1 MRREAGLGRRPKG
14 PPAAGSPPGSR
25 FAAWF
30 YAFIQSMFMRCRPD
44 WSARRGAPAGSV
56 GLKFVSLAK
65 SMIEPKLS
73 GKSRRWRP
81 ATSLRCAALVMVA
94 GTLSVVAVHANE
106 LNLRDMVLLDRL
118 TWGINASS
126 AAHLQT
132 VGSERWLQEQL
143 HPAANTALPAAART
157 QIEAM
162 SDVHKFPFDIAVS
175 FDQQAKSANQVA
187 DPDQRKAAQQ
197 VYQQAMNDRAK
208 QAAARSILRAL
219 YAPDQ
224 LRERMTWFWFN
235 HFNVHQYKANI
246 RILVGDYEDRAIRPY
261 ALGKFRDLLVA
272 TLHHPAMLRY
282 LDNADNAVGHLN
294 ENYAR
299 EIMEL
304 HTMGV
309 GSGYAQSDVEA
320 LARILTGV
328 GIDLRPEDPK
338 LKPELQSQLVREGAF
353 EFNPARHDYGDKT
366 FLGHAIKGRGLAE
379 VDEAIDIL
387 VQHPAT
393 ATHLSRQI
401 ASYFVS
407 DTPPESLVQQMA
419 QTFKATGG
427 DIAAVLST
435 MVHAPEFTASLK
447 PGAKFK
453 DPVQYVLSAVRLA
466 YDDKVILNTVPIQS
480 WLNRLS
486 EGLFNHDT
494 PDGYAMTSASWNG
507 PGQMMLRF
515 EIARQIGSGSSGL
528 FKPDVPNAVDQP
540 AFPLIQNS
548 LYFNGLRQ
556 TLGSSTLA
564 ALDQAVSPQDWNTLF
579 LSSPEF
585 MR

>member
-1 MRREAGLGRRPKG
+1 MMATRIPFCRWLQCAVPAL
-14 PPAAGSPPGSR
+14 AAG
-25 FAAWF
+25 F
-30 YAFIQSMFMRCRPD
+30 
-44 WSARRGAPAGSV
+44 
-56 GLKFVSLAK
+56 LSLAA
-65 SMIEPKLS
+65 SHAAELS
-73 GKSRRWRP
+73 P
-81 ATSLRCAALVMVA
+81 
-94 GTLSVVAVHANE
+94 
-106 LNLRDMVLLDRL
+106 RDLGLLDRL

-126 AAHLQT
+126 AAHLQA
-132 VGSERWLQEQL
+132 VGTERWLQEQL
-143 HPAANTALPAAART
+143 HPAADVVLPNAVKA

-162 SDVHKFPFDIAVS
+162 PDVHKFPFDIAVS

-187 DPDQRKAAQQ
+187 DPDQRRAAQQ
-197 VYQQAMNDRAK
+197 VFQQAMNDRAK
-208 QAAARSILRAL
+208 QAAARSVLRAL
-219 YAPDQ
+219 YSPDQ

-261 ALGKFRDLLVA
+261 ALGKFRDLLLA

-282 LDNADNAVGHLN
+282 LDNADNAAGHLN

-309 GSGYAQSDVEA
+309 GSGYTQSDVEA
-320 LARILTGV
+320 LARILTGI
-328 GIDLRPEDPK
+328 GIDVKPEDPK

-366 FLGHAIKGRGLAE
+366 FLGHVIRGRGFAE

-387 VQHPAT
+387 VHHPAT
-393 ATHLSRQI
+393 ATHLARQI
-401 ASYFVS
+401 ATYFVA
-407 DTPPESLVQQMA
+407 DNPPQSLVQQMA
-419 QTFKATGG
+419 QTFKATDG

-435 MVHAPEFTASLK
+435 MVHAAEFNTSLK
-447 PGAKFK
+447 PGTKFK

-466 YDDKVILNTVPIQS
+466 YDDKVILNTVPIQG

-494 PDGYAMTSASWNG
+494 PDGYAMTSPSWSG

-528 FKPDVPNAVDQP
+528 FKPDLPNAVDQP
-540 AFPLIQNS
+540 AFPLIANA

-556 TLGSSTLA
+556 TLGPTTLA

>member
-1 MRREAGLGRRPKG
+1 LGLV
-14 PPAAGSPPGSR
+14 PA
-25 FAAWF
+25 
-30 YAFIQSMFMRCRPD
+30 I
-44 WSARRGAPAGSV
+44 
-56 GLKFVSLAK
+56 
-65 SMIEPKLS
+65 
-73 GKSRRWRP
+73 
-81 ATSLRCAALVMVA
+81 AAL
-94 GTLSVVAVHANE
+94 GILTVVASDAAE
-106 LNLRDMVLLDRL
+106 LSPGDMILLDRL

-126 AAHLQT
+126 AAHLQA
-132 VGSERWLQEQL
+132 VGTERWLAEQL
-143 HPAANTALPAAART
+143 HPANTALPDAARA

-162 SDVHKFPFDIAVS
+162 PDVHKLPFDIVVA

-187 DPDQRKAAQQ
+187 DPEQRKAAQQ

-208 QAAARSILRAL
+208 QAAARTILRAL
-219 YAPDQ
+219 YSPDQ

-235 HFNVHQYKANI
+235 HFNVHQSKANI
-246 RILVGDYEDRAIRPY
+246 RIVVGDYEDRAIRPY
-261 ALGKFRDLLVA
+261 ALGKFRDLLIA

-282 LDNADNAVGHLN
+282 LDNADNAAGHLN

-328 GIDLRPEDPK
+328 GIDLKPEDPK

-387 VQHPAT
+387 VRHPAT
-393 ATHLSRQI
+393 ATHLCRQI
-401 ASYFVS
+401 ATYFVS
-407 DTPPESLVQQMA
+407 DNPPEPLVQRMA
-419 QTFKATGG
+419 QIFKATDG
-427 DIAAVLST
+427 DIAAVLAA
-435 MVHAPEFTASLK
+435 MVHAPEFIASLK
-447 PGAKFK
+447 PGTKFK
-453 DPVQYVLSAVRLA
+453 DPVHYVLSAVRLA
-466 YDDKVILNTVPIQS
+466 YDDKVILNTVPIQG

-494 PDGYAMTSASWNG
+494 PDGYSMTSASWNG
-507 PGQMMLRF
+507 PGQMMVRF

-528 FKPDVPNAVDQP
+528 FKPDVPNAADQP

-556 TLGSSTLA
+556 TLGSPTLA

>member
-1 MRREAGLGRRPKG
+1 MRKRCAIEALHERQNSMKPKVPGKPRRGWRAISSGRAALSIG
-14 PPAAGSPPGSR
+14 SAALAVAAGIFGHAVAD
-25 FAAWF
+25 AAEL
-30 YAFIQSMFMRCRPD
+30 
-44 WSARRGAPAGSV
+44 AP
-56 GLKFVSLAK
+56 
-65 SMIEPKLS
+65 
-73 GKSRRWRP
+73 
-81 ATSLRCAALVMVA
+81 
-94 GTLSVVAVHANE
+94 
-106 LNLRDMVLLDRL
+106 RDMVLLDRL
-118 TWGINASS
+118 TWGISASS
-126 AAHLQT
+126 AAHLQA
-132 VGSERWLQEQL
+132 VGTERWLTEQL
-143 HPAANTALPAAART
+143 HPVPTALPDGVRS

-162 SDVHKFPFDIAVS
+162 ADVHKFPFDIAVA
-175 FDQQAKSANQVA
+175 FDAQAKSANQVA

-208 QAAARSILRAL
+208 QAASRTILRAL

-246 RILVGDYEDRAIRPY
+246 RILIGDYEDRAIRAH
-261 ALGKFRDLLVA
+261 ALGKFRDLVVA

-282 LDNADNAVGHLN
+282 LDNTDNAAGHLN

-309 GSGYAQSDVEA
+309 GSGYTQADVEA

-328 GIDLRPEDPK
+328 GIDLKPEDPK
-338 LKPELQSQLVREGAF
+338 LNPEQRSKLVREGAF
-353 EFNPARHDYGDKT
+353 EFNPARHDFGDKT

-387 VQHPAT
+387 VHHPAT
-393 ATHLSRQI
+393 ATHLSKQI
-401 ASYFVS
+401 ATYFVS
-407 DTPPESLVQQMA
+407 DNPPDALVQKMA
-419 QTFKATGG
+419 QTFKSTDG
-427 DIAAVLST
+427 DIAAVLAT
-435 MVHAPEFTASLK
+435 MVHAPEFAASLR
-447 PGAKFK
+447 PGVKFK
-453 DPVQYVLSAVRLA
+453 DPVHYVFSAIRLA
-466 YDDKVILNTVPIQS
+466 YDDKVILNTQPIQG
-480 WLNRLS
+480 WLNRLG
-486 EGLFNHDT
+486 EGLFNHET
-494 PDGYAMTSASWNG
+494 PDGYAMISASWNG
-507 PGQMMLRF
+507 PGQMTLRF
-515 EIARQIGSGSSGL
+515 EIARQIGSGSAGL
-528 FKPDVPNAVDQP
+528 FRQDVPNAVEKP

-556 TLGSSTLA
+556 TLGPTTLT

>member
-1 MRREAGLGRRPKG
+1 MAEPSVLDEFG
-14 PPAAGSPPGSR
+14 
-25 FAAWF
+25 F
-30 YAFIQSMFMRCRPD
+30 
-44 WSARRGAPAGSV
+44 WSAAFAR
-56 GLKFVSLAK
+56 LAT
-65 SMIEPKLS
+65 SMIEPEKPK
-73 GKSRRWRP
+73 KSRRWP
-81 ATSLRCAALVMVA
+81 AASLRFASLVMVA
-94 GTLSVVAVHANE
+94 GILGVVTSDAAE
-106 LNLRDMVLLDRL
+106 LNPRDMVLLDRL
-118 TWGINASS
+118 TWGISASS
-126 AAHLQT
+126 AAHLQA
-132 VGSERWLQEQL
+132 VGPERWLAEQL
-143 HPAANTALPAAART
+143 HPAAATVLPEAVRA

-162 SDVHKFPFDIAVS
+162 PDVHKFPFDIAVS

-208 QAAARSILRAL
+208 QAAARSILRAV

-224 LRERMTWFWFN
+224 LRERMTWFWSN

-282 LDNADNAVGHLN
+282 LDNADNAAGHLN

-309 GSGYAQSDVEA
+309 GSGYAQADVEA

-328 GIDLRPEDPK
+328 GIDLKPEDPK

-387 VQHPAT
+387 VRHPAT

-401 ASYFVS
+401 ATYFVS
-407 DTPPESLVQQMA
+407 DSPPESLVQRMA
-419 QTFKATGG
+419 QTFKASDG
-427 DIAAVLST
+427 DIAAVLSA

-447 PGAKFK
+447 PGSKFK

-466 YDDKVILNTVPIQS
+466 YDDKAILNTAPIQS

-540 AFPLIQNS
+540 AFPLIANS

-556 TLGSSTLA
+556 TLGPTTLA

>member
-1 MRREAGLGRRPKG
+1 MIPHV
-14 PPAAGSPPGSR
+14 AAR
-25 FAAWF
+25 LVK
-30 YAFIQSMFMRCRPD
+30 SMFGPKISRKTPRVRPGT
-44 WSARRGAPAGSV
+44 ARAPV
-56 GLKFVSLAK
+56 GLV
-65 SMIEPKLS
+65 MIAWIF
-73 GKSRRWRP
+73 GN
-81 ATSLRCAALVMVA
+81 VA
-94 GTLSVVAVHANE
+94 GHAAE
-106 LNLRDMVLLDRL
+106 LAPHDMVLLDRL

-126 AAHLQT
+126 AAHLQA
-132 VGSERWLQEQL
+132 VGTERWLAEQL
-143 HPAANTALPAAART
+143 HPSGSTLPDAAKA

-162 SDVHKFPFDIAVS
+162 PDVHKFPFDIAVA
-175 FDQQAKSANQVA
+175 FDAQAKSANQVI
-187 DPDQRKAAQQ
+187 DPDQKKAAQQ

-208 QAAARSILRAL
+208 QAAARTILRAL

-235 HFNVHQYKANI
+235 HFNVHQYKGNL
-246 RILVGDYEDRAIRPY
+246 RILVGDYEDRAIRPF
-261 ALGKFRDLLVA
+261 ALGKFHDLLEA
-272 TLHHPAMLRY
+272 TLRHPAMLRY
-282 LDNADNAVGHLN
+282 LDNADNAAGHLN

-309 GSGYAQSDVEA
+309 GSGYAQADVEA

-328 GIDLRPEDPK
+328 GIDFRPEDPK

-366 FLGHAIKGRGLAE
+366 FLGHTIKGRGLAE
-379 VDEAIDIL
+379 VDEAVDIL
-387 VQHPAT
+387 VRHPAT
-393 ATHLSRQI
+393 ATRISRKI
-401 ASYFVS
+401 ATYFMS
-407 DTPPESLVQQMA
+407 DNPQDALVQRMA
-419 QTFKATGG
+419 QTFKTTDG

-435 MVHAPEFTASLK
+435 MVHAPEFAASLK
-447 PGAKFK
+447 PGTKFK
-453 DPVQYVLSAVRLA
+453 DPVQYVFSAVRLA
-466 YDDKVILNTVPIQS
+466 YDDKVILNTAPIQG

-494 PDGYAMTSASWNG
+494 PDGYSLSAASWNG

-540 AFPLIQNS
+540 AFPLIANA

-556 TLGSSTLA
+556 TLGPATLA

>member
-1 MRREAGLGRRPKG
+1 
-14 PPAAGSPPGSR
+14 
-25 FAAWF
+25 
-30 YAFIQSMFMRCRPD
+30 
-44 WSARRGAPAGSV
+44 
-56 GLKFVSLAK
+56 
-65 SMIEPKLS
+65 MI
-73 GKSRRWRP
+73 
-81 ATSLRCAALVMVA
+81 
-94 GTLSVVAVHANE
+94 
-106 LNLRDMVLLDRL
+106 LLDRL

-126 AAHLQT
+126 AAHLQA
-132 VGSERWLQEQL
+132 VGTERWLAEQL
-143 HPAANTALPAAART
+143 HPASNTALPDAARA

-162 SDVHKFPFDIAVS
+162 PDVHKLPFDIAVA

-187 DPDQRKAAQQ
+187 DPEQRKAAQQ

-219 YAPDQ
+219 YSPDQ

-235 HFNVHQYKANI
+235 HFNVNQSKANL
-246 RILVGDYEDRAIRPY
+246 RILVGDYQDRAIRPY
-261 ALGKFRDLLVA
+261 ALGKFRDLLIA
-272 TLHHPAMLRY
+272 TLHHPAMMRY
-282 LDNADNAVGHLN
+282 LDNADNAAGHLN

-328 GIDLRPEDPK
+328 GIDLKPEDPK

-387 VQHPAT
+387 VRHPAT

-401 ASYFVS
+401 ATYFVS
-407 DTPPESLVQQMA
+407 DNPPEPLVQRMA
-419 QTFKATGG
+419 QTFKATDG
-427 DIAAVLST
+427 DIAAVLSA

-447 PGAKFK
+447 PGSRFK
-453 DPVQYVLSAVRLA
+453 DPVQYVFSAVRLA
-466 YDDKVILNTVPIQS
+466 YDDKVILNTSSIQS

-507 PGQMMLRF
+507 PGQMMVRF

-556 TLGSSTLA
+556 TLGSPTLA

>member
-1 MRREAGLGRRPKG
+1 
-14 PPAAGSPPGSR
+14 
-25 FAAWF
+25 
-30 YAFIQSMFMRCRPD
+30 
-44 WSARRGAPAGSV
+44 
-56 GLKFVSLAK
+56 
-65 SMIEPKLS
+65 
-73 GKSRRWRP
+73 
-81 ATSLRCAALVMVA
+81 
-94 GTLSVVAVHANE
+94 
-106 LNLRDMVLLDRL
+106 
-118 TWGINASS
+118 
-126 AAHLQT
+126 
-132 VGSERWLQEQL
+132 
-143 HPAANTALPAAART
+143 
-157 QIEAM
+157 
-162 SDVHKFPFDIAVS
+162 
-175 FDQQAKSANQVA
+175 
-187 DPDQRKAAQQ
+187 
-197 VYQQAMNDRAK
+197 
-208 QAAARSILRAL
+208 
-219 YAPDQ
+219 
-224 LRERMTWFWFN
+224 MTWFWFN

-282 LDNADNAVGHLN
+282 LDNADNAAGHLN

-328 GIDLRPEDPK
+328 GIDQKPEDPK

-353 EFNPARHDYGDKT
+353 EFNPARHDYGDKS
-366 FLGHAIKGRGLAE
+366 FLGHTIKGRGLAE

-387 VQHPAT
+387 VHHPAT

-401 ASYFVS
+401 ATYFVA
-407 DTPPESLVQQMA
+407 DNPPESLVQQMA

-427 DIAAVLST
+427 DIAAVLAT
-435 MVHAPEFTASLK
+435 MIHAPEFIASLR

-466 YDDKVILNTVPIQS
+466 YDDKVILNALPIQN
-480 WLNRLS
+480 WLNRLG
-486 EGLFNHDT
+486 EGLFNHET
-494 PDGYAMTSASWNG
+494 PDGYSLSSASWNG
-507 PGQMMLRF
+507 PGQMMVRF

-528 FKPDVPNAVDQP
+528 FKPDGPNAVDQP
-540 AFPLIQNS
+540 AFPLIANS

-556 TLGSSTLA
+556 TLGPTTLA
-564 ALDQAVSPQDWNTLF
+564 ALDQAISPQDWNTLF

>member
-1 MRREAGLGRRPKG
+1 MIMARLPKSSDQRLLVLCIVLILTTTSVAARAGELGPN
-14 PPAAGSPPGSR
+14 
-25 FAAWF
+25 
-30 YAFIQSMFMRCRPD
+30 D
-44 WSARRGAPAGSV
+44 
-56 GLKFVSLAK
+56 LA
-65 SMIEPKLS
+65 
-73 GKSRRWRP
+73 
-81 ATSLRCAALVMVA
+81 
-94 GTLSVVAVHANE
+94 
-106 LNLRDMVLLDRL
+106 LLDRL
-118 TWGINASS
+118 TWGVNASS
-126 AAHLQT
+126 AEHLRT

-143 HPAANTALPAAART
+143 HPAANAALPQAVVA

-162 SDVHKFPFDIAVS
+162 SDVHKFPFDVAVA
-175 FDQQAKSANQVA
+175 FEAQAKSANQVA
-187 DPDQRKAAQQ
+187 DPDQRRAAQQ

-208 QAAARSILRAL
+208 QAAARTILRAL

-246 RILVGDYEDRAIRPY
+246 RILVGDYEDRAIRPF
-261 ALGKFRDLLVA
+261 ALGKFRDLLAA

-282 LDNADNAVGHLN
+282 LDNADNAAGHLN

-309 GSGYAQSDVEA
+309 GSGYTQADVEA
-320 LARILTGV
+320 LAKILTGV
-328 GIDLRPEDPK
+328 GIDTKPEDPK
-338 LKPELQSQLVREGAF
+338 LKPDLQSQLVREGAF

-366 FLGHAIKGRGLAE
+366 FLGHTIKGRGLAE
-379 VDEAIDIL
+379 VDEALDIL
-387 VQHPAT
+387 VHHPAT

-401 ASYFVS
+401 ATYFVS
-407 DTPPESLVQQMA
+407 DNPPDSLVQKMA
-419 QTFKATGG
+419 QTFKTTDG
-427 DIAAVLST
+427 DIAAVLAT
-435 MVHAPEFTASLK
+435 MVHAPEFIASLK
-447 PGAKFK
+447 PGMKFK

-466 YDDKVILNTVPIQS
+466 YDDKVILNTLPVQS
-480 WLNRLS
+480 WSNRLS

-494 PDGYAMTSASWNG
+494 PDGYSMTSASWNG
-507 PGQMMLRF
+507 PGQMMVRF

-528 FKPDVPNAVDQP
+528 FKPDVPNAADQP
-540 AFPLIQNS
+540 AFPLIANS

-556 TLGSSTLA
+556 TLGPTTLA